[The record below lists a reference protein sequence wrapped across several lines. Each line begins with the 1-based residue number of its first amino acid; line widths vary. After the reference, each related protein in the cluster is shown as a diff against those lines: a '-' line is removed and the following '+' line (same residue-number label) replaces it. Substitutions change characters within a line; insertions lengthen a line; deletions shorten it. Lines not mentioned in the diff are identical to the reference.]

1 MRVRC
6 RAQGQ
11 GPGRRWVAGVLL
23 GREISNIK
31 RKNSKEKTATQWRV
45 APACIPYGPNP
56 YEYDPMSMT
65 L

>member
-1 MRVRC
+1 MRVWC

-45 APACIPYGPNP
+45 AGLHSLWP
-56 YEYDPMSMT
+56 YDPMT
-65 L
+65 LDLTL